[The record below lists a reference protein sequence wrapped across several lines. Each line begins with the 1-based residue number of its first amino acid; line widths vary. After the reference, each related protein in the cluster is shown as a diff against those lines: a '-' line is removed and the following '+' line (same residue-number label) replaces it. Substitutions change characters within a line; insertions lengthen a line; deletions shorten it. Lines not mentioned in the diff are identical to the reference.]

1 MKKKTAFISGIGGQD
16 GSYLAELLLK
26 KNYRVFGIL
35 PRRSNPEF
43 QTFRIDHIINK
54 LDIEYGDILDK
65 ITLDHIIKKI
75 KPNEIYHLAAQSH
88 VGISFKSPFIT
99 TQIDYIGVINI
110 LDAVR
115 FNSPRS
121 KFYNAST
128 SEIYG
133 NINNNKILNE
143 DSVKDPVSPYG
154 ISKLAAYHLTRIYR
168 ESYNL
173 FACNGILFNHES
185 PRRGLNFVT
194 AKVIKGALEIKHK
207 KKKFL
212 ELGNLDSMRDWG
224 HAIDYVYAMWLILQ
238 QKKPQDFVVATGISK
253 SVRDLCKLV
262 FFKLGLGDYKKFI
275 KINKRYLRPNELYHL
290 RGNANKAKK
299 ILKWKAT
306 ISFEE
311 MIDDMIEK
319 LENRFF

>member
-65 ITLDHIIKKI
+65 ITLDHIIKKV

-99 TQIDYIGVINI
+99 TQIDYIGVVNI

-115 FNSPRS
+115 FNSPKS

-143 DSVKDPVSPYG
+143 DSVKEPVSPYG

-168 ESYNL
+168 ESYSL

-224 HAIDYVYAMWLILQ
+224 HAIDYVNAMWLILQ

-311 MIDDMIEK
+311 MIDEMIQK
-319 LENRFF
+319 LERRFF

>member
-43 QTFRIDHIINK
+43 QTFRIDHLINK

-65 ITLDHIIKKI
+65 ITLDDIIKKV

-99 TQIDYIGVINI
+99 TQIDYIGVVNI

-115 FNSPRS
+115 FNSPKS

-133 NINNNKILNE
+133 NINKNKILNE
-143 DSVKDPVSPYG
+143 DSVKEPVSPYG
-154 ISKLAAYHLTRIYR
+154 ISKLAAYHLTKIYR

-207 KKKFL
+207 RKKFL

-224 HAIDYVYAMWLILQ
+224 HAIDYVNAMWLILQ

-262 FFKLGLGDYKKFI
+262 FLKLGLGDYKKYI

-299 ILKWKAT
+299 ILKWKAK

-311 MIDDMIEK
+311 MIDDMIKK
-319 LENRFF
+319 LEDRFF

>member
-16 GSYLAELLLK
+16 GSYLAEFLLK

-43 QTFRIDHIINK
+43 QTYRIDHILDR

-65 ITLDHIIKKI
+65 ITLDSIFKKV

-110 LDAVR
+110 LDAAR
-115 FNSPRS
+115 YNSPKSR
-121 KFYNAST
+121 FYNAST

-133 NINNNKILNE
+133 NINKNKILNE
-143 DSVKDPVSPYG
+143 NSIKEPVSPYG
-154 ISKLAAYHLTRIYR
+154 ISKLAAYHLTKIYR
-168 ESYNL
+168 ESYNM

-194 AKVIKGALEIKHK
+194 AKVVKGALEIKYK
-207 KKKFL
+207 KKKYI

-224 HAIDYVYAMWLILQ
+224 HAKDYVYAMWLILNK
-238 QKKPQDFVVATGISK
+238 KKPEDYVIATGISK
-253 SVRDLCKLV
+253 SVRDLCRLV
-262 FFKLGLGDYKKFI
+262 FKKLDLGDYKKYI

-290 RGNANKAKK
+290 RGDATKAKK
-299 ILKWKAT
+299 ILKWKPIIT
-306 ISFEE
+306 FDE
-311 MIDDMIEK
+311 MIDEMIEN

>member
-65 ITLDHIIKKI
+65 ITLDHIIKKV

-99 TQIDYIGVINI
+99 TQIDYIGVVNI

-115 FNSPRS
+115 FNSPKS

-143 DSVKDPVSPYG
+143 DSVKEPVSPYG

-224 HAIDYVYAMWLILQ
+224 HAIDYVNAMWLILQ

-311 MIDDMIEK
+311 MIDEMIQK
-319 LENRFF
+319 LESRFF

>member
-65 ITLDHIIKKI
+65 ITLDHIIKKV
-75 KPNEIYHLAAQSH
+75 KPNEIYNLAAQSH

-99 TQIDYIGVINI
+99 TQIDYIGVVNI

-115 FNSPRS
+115 FNSPKS

-143 DSVKDPVSPYG
+143 DSVKEPVSPYG

-168 ESYNL
+168 ESYSL

-224 HAIDYVYAMWLILQ
+224 HAIDYVNAMWLILQ

-311 MIDDMIEK
+311 MIDEMIQK
-319 LENRFF
+319 LERRFF

>member
-65 ITLDHIIKKI
+65 ITLDHIIKKV
-75 KPNEIYHLAAQSH
+75 KPNEIYHLAADNDQ
-88 VGISFKSPFIT
+88 GISFKSPFIT
-99 TQIDYIGVINI
+99 TQIDYIGVVNI

-115 FNSPRS
+115 FNSPKS

-143 DSVKDPVSPYG
+143 DSVKEPVSPYG

-168 ESYNL
+168 ESYSL
-173 FACNGILFNHES
+173 FACNTVFYLIMNLLEEDLIL
-185 PRRGLNFVT
+185 
-194 AKVIKGALEIKHK
+194 
-207 KKKFL
+207 
-212 ELGNLDSMRDWG
+212 
-224 HAIDYVYAMWLILQ
+224 LQ
-238 QKKPQDFVVATGISK
+238 QK
-253 SVRDLCKLV
+253 
-262 FFKLGLGDYKKFI
+262 
-275 KINKRYLRPNELYHL
+275 
-290 RGNANKAKK
+290 
-299 ILKWKAT
+299 
-306 ISFEE
+306 
-311 MIDDMIEK
+311 
-319 LENRFF
+319 

>member
-43 QTFRIDHIINK
+43 QTFRIDHLVNK

-65 ITLDHIIKKI
+65 ITLDEIIKKV

-115 FNSPRS
+115 FNSPKS

-133 NINNNKILNE
+133 NINKNKILNE
-143 DSVKDPVSPYG
+143 DSVKEPVSPYG
-154 ISKLAAYHLTRIYR
+154 ISKLAAYHLTKIYR

-173 FACNGILFNHES
+173 FACSGILFNHES

-207 KKKFL
+207 KKRFL

-224 HAIDYVYAMWLILQ
+224 HAIDYVNAMWLILQ
-238 QKKPQDFVVATGISK
+238 QKKPHDFVVATGISK

-275 KINKRYLRPNELYHL
+275 KINKKYLRPNELYHL

-299 ILKWKAT
+299 ILKWKAK

-311 MIDDMIEK
+311 MIDEMIEK

>member
-1 MKKKTAFISGIGGQD
+1 M
-16 GSYLAELLLK
+16 
-26 KNYRVFGIL
+26 
-35 PRRSNPEF
+35 
-43 QTFRIDHIINK
+43 
-54 LDIEYGDILDK
+54 DIEYGDILDK
-65 ITLDHIIKKI
+65 ITLDDIIKKV

-99 TQIDYIGVINI
+99 TQIDYIGVVNI

-115 FNSPRS
+115 FNSPKS

-133 NINNNKILNE
+133 NINKNKILNE
-143 DSVKDPVSPYG
+143 DSVKEPVSPYG
-154 ISKLAAYHLTRIYR
+154 ISKLAAYHLTKIYR

-194 AKVIKGALEIKHK
+194 AKVIKGALEIKHQR
-207 KKKFL
+207 KKFL

-224 HAIDYVYAMWLILQ
+224 HAIDYVNAMWLILQ

-299 ILKWKAT
+299 ILKWKAN
-306 ISFEE
+306 ISFED
-311 MIDDMIEK
+311 MIDEMIEK